1 MAHFSNNQK
10 DYKDKRCS
18 LRCPCSLFFILLKQM
33 CEKHFKNSRKGK
45 EVVNMGLDMYA
56 FSVKKENRIDTF
68 HIRHDE
74 NET

>member
-1 MAHFSNNQK
+1 
-10 DYKDKRCS
+10 
-18 LRCPCSLFFILLKQM
+18 M

-74 NET
+74 NETWWKCERITLLEETP